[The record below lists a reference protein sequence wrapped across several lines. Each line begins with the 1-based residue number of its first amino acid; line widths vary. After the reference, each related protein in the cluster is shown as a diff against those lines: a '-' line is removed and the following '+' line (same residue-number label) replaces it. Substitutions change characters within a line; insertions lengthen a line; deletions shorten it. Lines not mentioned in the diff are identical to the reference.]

1 MDLIGIIHIHLILHV
16 LSELDILVEAS
27 PSGPCSW
34 ISWRLSLPLYALY
47 DLPGLR
53 VDPSKWIHPL
63 VILCEDITS
72 WSSLGRS
79 PIGRGHLLSGRGM
92 LHVLLVESWSHV
104 QVGVRASND
113 RLALVAADVR
123 GDLGSLAANV
133 VQIVMD
139 VKVLSLVHYG
149 CSSLCIVILRNLFV
163 DSIG

>member
-1 MDLIGIIHIHLILHV
+1 M
-16 LSELDILVEAS
+16 
-27 PSGPCSW
+27 
-34 ISWRLSLPLYALY
+34 
-47 DLPGLR
+47 
-53 VDPSKWIHPL
+53 
-63 VILCEDITS
+63 
-72 WSSLGRS
+72 
-79 PIGRGHLLSGRGM
+79 
-92 LHVLLVESWSHV
+92 
-104 QVGVRASND
+104 RASND